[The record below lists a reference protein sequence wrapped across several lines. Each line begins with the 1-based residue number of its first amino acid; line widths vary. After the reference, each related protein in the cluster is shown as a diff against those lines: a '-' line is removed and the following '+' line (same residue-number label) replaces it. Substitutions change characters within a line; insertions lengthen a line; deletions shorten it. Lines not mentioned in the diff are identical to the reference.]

1 MENNEELIMP
11 SEEAI
16 KKMNE
21 EYSILFSRKSF
32 LEECIEK
39 KDTKLENNNI
49 CNADFNIIAKAYC
62 LECDMS
68 LLLDYLM
75 NKARLNRTRKII
87 YEIIK
92 IKIKNKNRL
101 SKIYYSSAKTS
112 LNYEPN
118 AKDDMSYEA
127 LCEELLYKEATLLSL
142 CEKASDGFDVSGI
155 ILSEHSSVAMFAAI
169 LPR

>member
-49 CNADFNIIAKAYC
+49 CNADFNI
-62 LECDMS
+62 
-68 LLLDYLM
+68 
-75 NKARLNRTRKII
+75 T
-87 YEIIK
+87 
-92 IKIKNKNRL
+92 
-101 SKIYYSSAKTS
+101 
-112 LNYEPN
+112 
-118 AKDDMSYEA
+118 
-127 LCEELLYKEATLLSL
+127 LSL
-142 CEKASDGFDVSGI
+142 
-155 ILSEHSSVAMFAAI
+155 
-169 LPR
+169 

>member
-92 IKIKNKNRL
+92 IKIN
-101 SKIYYSSAKTS
+101 YSSAKTP

-155 ILSEHSSVAMFAAI
+155 ILSEHSSAAMFAAI